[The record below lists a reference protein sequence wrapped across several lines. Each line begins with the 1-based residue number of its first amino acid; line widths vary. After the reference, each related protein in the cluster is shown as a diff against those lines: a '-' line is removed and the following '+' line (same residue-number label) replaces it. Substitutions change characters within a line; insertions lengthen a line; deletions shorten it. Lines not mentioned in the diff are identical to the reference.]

1 MNQFLLRHHLVLL
14 VLGFIGCGNESQNRE
29 RFLLRIIE
37 DGTSLKKNAI
47 EGSNGVVEDVTVSRD
62 GDQDGVVFECTYAK
76 GYKVDKSQMT
86 DENLRSLAKAKF
98 KSSTQTLKALK
109 MGIYYKMI
117 YKSHAGKILGEIK
130 ISDEDFE

>member
-1 MNQFLLRHHLVLL
+1 MNQFFLRSHLLVL
-14 VLGFIGCGNESQNRE
+14 VLGFIGCGDEAQNRE

-37 DGTSLKKNAI
+37 DGTALKKNAI
-47 EGSNGVVEDVTVSRD
+47 EESNGVVEDVTVTRD

-98 KSSTQTLKALK
+98 KSSAQTLRALK
-109 MGIYYKMI
+109 MGIYYKMV
-117 YKSHAGKILGEIK
+117 YKSHAGKILGETK
-130 ISDEDFE
+130 ITNEDFE